1 MKTIATI
8 LIFILSIVSCG
19 TSKIVCNENLNDQ
32 GALLISMQSYKVQ
45 GKPYHELTAKLTDSA
60 GNITVYWIT
69 STCNCIRKEKKVKS
83 HPKQYKLVADSN
95 YELEVNNDDK
105 IVLQKFRSLPEI
117 EMFCSTALLDSA
129 KGFIQTNKKLKN
141 PPK

>member
-1 MKTIATI
+1 MTKVRYSYPCRVTK
-8 LIFILSIVSCG
+8 F
-19 TSKIVCNENLNDQ
+19 KENLIMN
-32 GALLISMQSYKVQ
+32 LLLNYR
-45 GKPYHELTAKLTDSA
+45 TAQD
-60 GNITVYWIT
+60 ITVYWIT

-105 IVLQKFRSLPEI
+105 IVLQKFRSLHEI